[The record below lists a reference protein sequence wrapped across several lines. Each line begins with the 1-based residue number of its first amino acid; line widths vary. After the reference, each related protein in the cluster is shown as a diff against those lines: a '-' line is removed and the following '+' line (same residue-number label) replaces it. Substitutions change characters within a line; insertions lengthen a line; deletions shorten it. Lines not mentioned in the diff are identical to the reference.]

1 INSKEIKL
9 PLIVRNRYPGDK
21 ISLKNLGTKKIKE
34 ILIESKIDLKER
46 EQIPIVTDSNN
57 NIIWIP
63 GIKKSVYNNN
73 EDYDIIY
80 EYIKEGK

>member
-1 INSKEIKL
+1 
-9 PLIVRNRYPGDK
+9 
-21 ISLKNLGTKKIKE
+21 
-34 ILIESKIDLKER
+34 
-46 EQIPIVTDSNN
+46 VTDSNN